1 MVTMLDCIRR
11 VPERIRLIADRREE
25 NFSLLAEFLR
35 KETPDE
41 ILLIGSGTSYTAA
54 FTARRLAEEASGI
67 RVTVS
72 SPSDF
77 LHASTVRNPHALY
90 VFVSQSGTS
99 AVLLDAM
106 RYVKGL
112 GLPAAL
118 VSASGDS
125 LAAKEADWY
134 LDMGAG
140 NEEYGMRTI
149 GYSTSVLTLQLLGV
163 TAGQARGVLS
173 GETVK
178 QYAAQ
183 LEKGAEA
190 IPGIIQ
196 RTLEWMDHSRR
207 NIMRSRFIAFT
218 GMADLYG
225 VAMEG
230 AVKMWEA
237 PQYPSAGFELDE
249 GMHGPNFGYND
260 NDALIVLYNGAPGS
274 EKALALARYMKN
286 EHHNGYVFGTETI
299 DEHDLPIQPQG
310 GPFFALEYAAAVQTF
325 MYRLAVDG
333 GRDFSVQETN
343 QVMKS
348 YFDSHI
354 R

>member
-11 VPERIRLIADRREE
+11 VPERMRLIADRREE
-25 NFSLLAEFLR
+25 TFSPIAELLRQKTLN
-35 KETPDE
+35 E

-67 RVTVS
+67 RVTVV

-77 LHASTVRNPHALY
+77 LHASTVRNPRALY

-106 RYVKGL
+106 KYVKGL

-118 VSASGDS
+118 VSASEKS
-125 LAAKEADWY
+125 LAANEADYY

-140 NEEYGMRTI
+140 NEEYNMRTI
-149 GYSTSVLTLQLLGV
+149 GYSTSVLTLQMLGI
-163 TAGQARGVLS
+163 TAGLARGTISRDTLK
-173 GETVK
+173 EYT
-178 QYAAQ
+178 AQ

-196 RTLEWMDHSRR
+196 RTLEWMDRSRR

-230 AVKMWEA
+230 AVKM
-237 PQYPSAGFELDE
+237 
-249 GMHGPNFGYND
+249 
-260 NDALIVLYNGAPGS
+260 
-274 EKALALARYMKN
+274 
-286 EHHNGYVFGTETI
+286 
-299 DEHDLPIQPQG
+299 
-310 GPFFALEYAAAVQTF
+310 
-325 MYRLAVDG
+325 
-333 GRDFSVQETN
+333 
-343 QVMKS
+343 
-348 YFDSHI
+348 
-354 R
+354 